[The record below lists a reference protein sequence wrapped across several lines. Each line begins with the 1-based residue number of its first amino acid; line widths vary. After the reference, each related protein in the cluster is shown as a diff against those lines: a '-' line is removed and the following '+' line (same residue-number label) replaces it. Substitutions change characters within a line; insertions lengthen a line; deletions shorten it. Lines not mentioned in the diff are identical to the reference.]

1 MGLQKCH
8 MVKKWSYGNKK
19 KGHGLTKMPY
29 GKKNGQLL
37 IENGHMLI
45 KNGHSERSE
54 ESTFNIILNSFYPFQ
69 KHF

>member
-1 MGLQKCH
+1 
-8 MVKKWSYGNKK
+8 MVIWKKKWS
-19 KGHGLTKMPY
+19 Y

>member
-1 MGLQKCH
+1 MGLQKCSYGKKNVH
-8 MVKKWSYGNKK
+8 MV
-19 KGHGLTKMPY
+19 T
-29 GKKNGQLL
+29 KNGQLL

-54 ESTFNIILNSFYPFQ
+54 ESTFNIILNSFYPPE

>member
-8 MVKKWSYGNKK
+8 MVKKWS
-19 KGHGLTKMPY
+19 Y

>member
-1 MGLQKCH
+1 
-8 MVKKWSYGNKK
+8 
-19 KGHGLTKMPY
+19 
-29 GKKNGQLL
+29 LL

>member
-1 MGLQKCH
+1 MPYGDKKWSIVNKKCLYGNKKCH
-8 MVKKWSYGNKK
+8 MV
-19 KGHGLTKMPY
+19 T
-29 GKKNGQLL
+29 KNGQLL
-37 IENGHMLI
+37 IENGYMLI